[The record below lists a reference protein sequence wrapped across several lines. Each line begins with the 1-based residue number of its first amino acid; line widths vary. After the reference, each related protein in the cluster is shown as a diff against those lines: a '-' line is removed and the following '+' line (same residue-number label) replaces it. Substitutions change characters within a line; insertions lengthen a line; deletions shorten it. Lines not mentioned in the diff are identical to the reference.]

1 MNKNQLIF
9 QKQSDDFIYKSY
21 QQYHDFMRFEG
32 QLPKFK
38 INYRKATKDIFAN
51 VRYINNEYILS
62 VDPLLCK
69 TKFAIPTLYHE
80 FTHIYD
86 DIIMASLS
94 PEISRNNAYIY
105 HAYTEYHASQVEM
118 MVKMGATSLWG
129 TISNSVSS
137 DDLFKSLL
145 KQKED
150 FAHRSADLDLSLK
163 ENFSKAIDWF
173 CYYTGKVNAY
183 LHYYNTGS
191 DELLDLFEFVHK
203 FGNEIV
209 KMQEVLF
216 RCDITNIKIS
226 DIYEVADAH
235 LAVMHKHIY

>member
-1 MNKNQLIF
+1 M
-9 QKQSDDFIYKSY
+9 
-21 QQYHDFMRFEG
+21 
-32 QLPKFK
+32 
-38 INYRKATKDIFAN
+38 
-51 VRYINNEYILS
+51 
-62 VDPLLCK
+62 
-69 TKFAIPTLYHE
+69 
-80 FTHIYD
+80 
-86 DIIMASLS
+86 
-94 PEISRNNAYIY
+94 
-105 HAYTEYHASQVEM
+105 
-118 MVKMGATSLWG
+118 
-129 TISNSVSS
+129 
-137 DDLFKSLL
+137 

-163 ENFSKAIDWF
+163 ENFSKAIDCF

-191 DELLDLFEFVHK
+191 DELLDLFEFVHR